1 MILLLLLIIWCLESY
16 FYHLVVLMSVD
27 VILLKLG
34 NSDNFIVIYAEYK
47 ISFIKF
53 VLFVSATEIQNIQI
67 GEGNVPCGMAIPI
80 YMIFPRLFTC
90 PTLSTSNFKVGKW
103 KWNECYWVAEYIEFT
118 IYVCLVVSTLALYW
132 RWLRSLLSNRRFLVL
147 FPHFR

>member
-1 MILLLLLIIWCLESY
+1 
-16 FYHLVVLMSVD
+16 MSVD

-90 PTLSTSNFKVGKW
+90 PTLSTSNFKVGK
-103 KWNECYWVAEYIEFT
+103 
-118 IYVCLVVSTLALYW
+118 
-132 RWLRSLLSNRRFLVL
+132 
-147 FPHFR
+147 